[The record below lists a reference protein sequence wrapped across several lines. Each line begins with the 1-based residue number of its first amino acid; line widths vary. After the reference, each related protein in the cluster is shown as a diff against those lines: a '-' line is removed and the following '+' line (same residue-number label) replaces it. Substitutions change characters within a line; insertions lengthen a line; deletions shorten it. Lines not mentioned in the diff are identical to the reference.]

1 MTGSRRDAVSGEHGH
16 DIIGSIEEI
25 YDAVGDVKRWRLLT
39 DHLASARVLSQE
51 IQWHLEIARRA
62 HEREAALI
70 REVEALLNVLDQ
82 LALGAMLIDSDR
94 RLLGANVAA
103 ARLLEGHH
111 GLMVAS
117 DRIMATHDA
126 DDAALCAVIA
136 RVSSQYGVAG
146 DGDEP
151 FVLIRRAG
159 RQPLSIWVL
168 GSRSAALPCLA
179 DHRRIALLLVDP
191 EVMTVPGALTL
202 RQLFGFTEREAEF
215 AELLMKGLSVEQ
227 AANALGV
234 EVSTTRTFLSQI
246 TAKTDTHGQVEL
258 VKRLLDIPGTA

>member
-1 MTGSRRDAVSGEHGH
+1 MTGSGRDAVSGERVN

-25 YDAVGDVKRWRLLT
+25 YDAVGDVERWRLLT
-39 DHLASARVLSQE
+39 EHLASARVLSQE

-70 REVEALLNVLDQ
+70 NDLDALLNVHDQ
-82 LALGAMLIDSDR
+82 LALGAMLIESDG
-94 RLLGANVAA
+94 RLLRANVAA
-103 ARLLEGHH
+103 ARLLDGHN

-117 DRIMATHDA
+117 DRIMATNDA
-126 DDAALCAVIA
+126 DHAALYAVIA
-136 RVSSQYGVAG
+136 RVSSQYVVAV
-146 DGDEP
+146 DGHGP
-151 FVLIRRAG
+151 FVLIRRAN
-159 RQPLSIWVL
+159 RQPLSILVV

-191 EVMTVPGALTL
+191 EVMTVPGALIL
-202 RQLFGFTEREAEF
+202 RELFGFTEREAEF

-227 AANALGV
+227 AADALGV
-234 EVSTTRTFLSQI
+234 GVSTTRTFLSQI

-258 VKRLLDIPGTA
+258 VKRLLAIPGTA